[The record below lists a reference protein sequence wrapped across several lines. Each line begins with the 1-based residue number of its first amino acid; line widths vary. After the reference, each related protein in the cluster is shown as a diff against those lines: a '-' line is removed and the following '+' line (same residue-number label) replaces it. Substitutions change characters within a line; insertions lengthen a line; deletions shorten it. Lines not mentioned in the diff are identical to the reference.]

1 MGHATGRPV
10 TALEHGV
17 EDGSAEGRPDR
28 GLWIGLAMGAPVVAF
43 GIVGLV
49 HNSSVSRVWSVG
61 FWAGGLL
68 ALHDAVIVPLVLAV
82 VWAIGRIV
90 PAVYRA
96 PARFAVLGTALA
108 VALAW
113 PGLRT
118 LGNPSHNPTVHPL
131 DYGAALAWVVAAV
144 WGTALVW
151 TAVIVT
157 RARSS
162 TNPR

>member
-1 MGHATGRPV
+1 V
-10 TALEHGV
+10 TPLEHGV
-17 EDGSAEGRPDR
+17 EDGPAVERPGR
-28 GLWIGLAMGAPVVAF
+28 GLWVGLVIGAPVVAF

-49 HNSSVSRVWSVG
+49 RHSSVSRVWSVG
-61 FWAGGLL
+61 LWAGGLL
-68 ALHDAVIVPLVLAV
+68 ALHDAVLVPLVLAV
-82 VWAIGRIV
+82 VWIIGRIV

-96 PARFAVLGTALA
+96 PARFAVLGSALA

-113 PGLRT
+113 PGLRM

-144 WGTALVW
+144 WGAALVW
-151 TAVIVT
+151 TAVIVS

>member
-1 MGHATGRPV
+1 VSGD
-10 TALEHGV
+10 EH
-17 EDGSAEGRPDR
+17 ERDSSR
-28 GLWIGLAMGAPVVAF
+28 GLWAGLAIGAPLVGF

-82 VWAIGRIV
+82 VWAIGRV
-90 PAVYRA
+90 APAQYRA

-113 PGLRT
+113 PGLHM

-131 DYGAALAWVVAAV
+131 DYGTALAWVVAAV

-151 TAVIVT
+151 AVVSAT

-162 TNPR
+162 SAPR

>member
-1 MGHATGRPV
+1 V
-10 TALEHGV
+10 TPLEHGV
-17 EDGSAEGRPDR
+17 EDGPAVERPGR
-28 GLWIGLAMGAPVVAF
+28 GLWVGLVIGAPVVAF

-49 HNSSVSRVWSVG
+49 RHSSVSRVWSVG
-61 FWAGGLL
+61 FWGGGLL

-90 PAVYRA
+90 PAPYHA

-113 PGLRT
+113 PGLQM

-131 DYGAALAWVVAAV
+131 DYRTALLWVVAAV
-144 WGTALVW
+144 WAA
-151 TAVIVT
+151 AVGWAVVIAT

-162 TNPR
+162 TTPR

>member
-1 MGHATGRPV
+1 MGHPAGRHV
-10 TALEHGV
+10 SGDEH
-17 EDGSAEGRPDR
+17 EHDSSR
-28 GLWIGLAMGAPVVAF
+28 GLWVGLAIGGPLVAF
-43 GIVGLV
+43 GIGGLV
-49 HNSSVSRVWSVG
+49 HDSSLSRVWSVG
-61 FWAGGLL
+61 FWGGGLL
-68 ALHDAVIVPLVLAV
+68 ALHDAVIVPLVLAL

-90 PAVYRA
+90 PAQYRA

-113 PGLRT
+113 PGLRM

-131 DYGAALAWVVAAV
+131 DYGTALMWVLAAV

-151 TAVIVT
+151 VAVIAT

-162 TNPR
+162 TTAH

>member
-1 MGHATGRPV
+1 V

-17 EDGSAEGRPDR
+17 EDGSVEERPDR
-28 GLWIGLAMGAPVVAF
+28 GLWVGLVIGAPVVAF

-49 HNSSVSRVWSVG
+49 QHSSVSRVWSVG

-68 ALHDAVIVPLVLAV
+68 ALHDAVIVPIVLAV

-90 PAVYRA
+90 PAAYRA
-96 PARFAVLGTALA
+96 PVRFAVLGTALA
-108 VALAW
+108 VTLAW
-113 PGLRT
+113 PGLRM
-118 LGNPSHNPTVHPL
+118 LGNPSHNPTVYPL

-144 WGTALVW
+144 WSTALVW
-151 TAVIVT
+151 AAVSAT

-162 TNPR
+162 SAPR

>member
-1 MGHATGRPV
+1 V
-10 TALEHGV
+10 TAV
-17 EDGSAEGRPDR
+17 ENGPLNERPGR
-28 GLWIGLAMGAPVVAF
+28 GLWVGLVIGAPVVAF
-43 GIVGLV
+43 GIMGLV
-49 HNSSVSRVWSVG
+49 RDSSVSRVWSVTL
-61 FWAGGLL
+61 WAGGLL
-68 ALHDAVIVPLVLAV
+68 ALHDAVIVPIALAV
-82 VWAIGRIV
+82 VWAIGCVV
-90 PAVYRA
+90 PVAYRA

-113 PGLRT
+113 PGLRM

-144 WGTALVW
+144 WGAALVW
-151 TAVIVT
+151 TAVIVS

>member
-1 MGHATGRPV
+1 MA
-10 TALEHGV
+10 
-17 EDGSAEGRPDR
+17 EDGPGR
-28 GLWIGLAMGAPVVAF
+28 GLWVGLVVGAPLVGF

-49 HNSSVSRVWSVG
+49 RHSSVSRALSVG
-61 FWAGGLL
+61 FWGGGLL
-68 ALHDAVIVPLVLAV
+68 ALHDAVIVPIVLAL
-82 VWAIGRIV
+82 VWAIGRIA
-90 PAVYRA
+90 PAQYRA

-113 PGLRT
+113 PGLHM

-131 DYGAALAWVVAAV
+131 DYGTALAWVVAAV

-151 TAVIVT
+151 AVVSAT

-162 TNPR
+162 PAPR